1 MLLLR
6 ASLILLL
13 VLASTFI
20 VAGCSSDDDDG
31 GDGKKASKTSTDPS
45 QQEGEDEDLVVVPGT
60 GIAGVAV
67 GDTEVEA
74 IDALGE
80 PDTRTTVPN
89 EFSGSTN
96 DRLEWKAPAVSVLV
110 VPIPGEGGAEGTT
123 EVIQVETTDDEV
135 RTANGIGVGDRQ
147 VDVQDA
153 YPDATCDTGD
163 IIVCRMGGEE
173 AGDIVTDFFVEGDR
187 VTRIVVG
194 RIVD

>member
-6 ASLILLL
+6 AFLIVLL
-13 VLASTFI
+13 VLASTFA
-20 VAGCSSDDDDG
+20 VVGCSSDDDEG
-31 GDGKKASKTSTDPS
+31 GAGTKASKTSTDPS

-67 GDTEVEA
+67 GDDEAAAVEE
-74 IDALGE
+74 LGD
-80 PDTRTTVPN
+80 PDDRTTVPN

-110 VPIPGEGGAEGTT
+110 VPIPGEDGAEGTT

-147 VDVQDA
+147 VDVQEA
-153 YPDATCDTGD
+153 YPDAKCDTGD
-163 IIVCRMGGEE
+163 IIICRLGGEE
-173 AGDIVTDFFVEGDR
+173 AGDIVTDFFVEDER

-194 RIVD
+194 RIID